1 MSEIKN
7 PYQMNLIQANK
18 TKLYNQG
25 AFWAFN
31 TAKYRALLS
40 NDPTVIKYFYKVE
53 AAQFFADAYKIAE
66 IKRSFY
72 YGDEFVENAEEF
84 FGIIPMICESIAKL
98 VCGSGYDFDETVPR
112 KIKKRLQPI
121 LEENE
126 FDTTVLKASIIET
139 LGIGDAA
146 WHIHF
151 DPEISNLPIIELVPA
166 ERLVIKRKSNRI
178 VEYTVKQQVFINNE
192 PQPYELHTIYTRRK
206 KKADREG
213 VTRYEDDGILQR
225 HRIFDGSKFC
235 DRNKELKKQVFEEYG
250 IEEKRVLPLVDF
262 PIVYLPNNLNNTQG
276 ASVYGNARPYGVVFG
291 LESVS
296 SAIDEIL
303 SNCVDTVRKSFPFL
317 LIDEQMIP
325 SNIEGDKDKGAFST
339 RRHSFLLPKNAK
351 EAEKLLQQIQAKL
364 NTTEYVESLKF
375 QINIALNK
383 VGINAATL
391 GLQLSGHVEAEGTQ
405 NAKERNSIRT
415 RNTVAGDYESYLS
428 KLFAVLLQY
437 EDYINGNTTAT
448 DRATGKSSIVAEEYH
463 GIKAA
468 FRKYIVD
475 TPEEV
480 GEVLA
485 RKVQANIMSVFAAVR
500 EQHPDW
506 DDEAIYKEANLIY
519 AEKSNELIQVVDPT
533 KSPDKSAV
541 VKPPPKE
548 DPDSDDVDAQNDLQD
563 KDNPDGEQTP
573 AE

>member
-1 MSEIKN
+1 MGEIKN
-7 PYQMNLIQANK
+7 PYQMNLINANK

-40 NDPTVIKYFYKVE
+40 NDPTVIKYFYRTE

-66 IKRSFY
+66 LSRSFY

-112 KIKKRLQPI
+112 EIKKRLRQI
-121 LEENE
+121 LDENE
-126 FDTTVLKASIIET
+126 FDTSVLKASLIET

-151 DPEISNLPIIELVPA
+151 DPEISSLPIIELVPA

-192 PQPYELHTIYTRRK
+192 PQPYELHTIYSRRK
-206 KKADREG
+206 KAVTRSG
-213 VTRYEDDGILQR
+213 VTRYEDDGIIQR
-225 HRIFDGSKFC
+225 HRIFDGSKFQ

-276 ASVYGNARPYGVVFG
+276 ASVYANARPYGVVFG

-296 SAIDEIL
+296 SALDEIL
-303 SNCVDTVRKSFPFL
+303 SNCVDTVRKSFPYL

-325 SNIEGDKDKGAFST
+325 SNLDGEKEKGAFST
-339 RRHSFLLPKNAK
+339 RRHSFVLPKNAK

-364 NTTEYVESLKF
+364 NTTEFVESAKF

-383 VGINAATL
+383 TGINAATL

-415 RNTVAGDYESYLS
+415 RNSLAADYERYLS

-448 DRATGKSSIVAEEYH
+448 DKATGESAIVAEEYH

-480 GEVLA
+480 TEVLA
-485 RKVQANIMSVFAAVR
+485 KKVSSNIMSVFAAVR

-506 DDEAIYKEANLIY
+506 SDEAIYKESNLIY
-519 AEKSNELIQVVDPT
+519 AEKAGTPIQVVDP
-533 KSPDKSAV
+533 DKPPEQSTV
-541 VKPPPKE
+541 INPPKE
-548 DPDSDDVDAQNDLQD
+548 TTDGGGVDAEKDLQGTND
-563 KDNPDGEQTP
+563 TDNEVTNR
-573 AE
+573 